1 MSIPP
6 AVDSAWASSAAC
18 ADHPPRRFTDPADHT
33 ETRAA
38 LAVCRR
44 CPVRQPCLET
54 ALARRP
60 TADVG
65 IWGGTTEPQR
75 RHLRARTHDSRPAT
89 VASRDRRPPPPQR
102 STPQLT
108 LHADEHGDLTDPTGR
123 VLITRLPTGRA
134 RDYMV
139 FLDGRPTTRT
149 HRLADA
155 RQAAQAHLH
164 RQPPGRQ
171 RRPTT
176 APVSRRPSRD
186 DDLPDGPQ
194 TTRS

>member
-1 MSIPP
+1 MTTPSP
-6 AVDSAWASSAAC
+6 DSQWARRAAC
-18 ADHPPRRFTDPADHT
+18 AGHPPRRFTDPADHT

-44 CPVRQPCLET
+44 CPVRQPCLDT
-54 ALARRP
+54 ALARHP

-75 RHLRARTHDSRPAT
+75 RHLRTRTHDRQPPAT
-89 VASRDRRPPPPQR
+89 AGRDRRPTLSRR

-108 LHADEHGDLTDPTGR
+108 LHPDEHGDVTDPTGR

-139 FLDGRPTTRT
+139 FLDGRPTART

-155 RQAAQAHLH
+155 RQAARQHLH
-164 RQPPGRQ
+164 RQPASATPPTHD
-171 RRPTT
+171 RPRVTS
-176 APVSRRPSRD
+176 AVSR
-186 DDLPDGPQ
+186 
-194 TTRS
+194 

>member
-1 MSIPP
+1 MTTPP
-6 AVDSAWASSAAC
+6 PDNQWARKAAC
-18 ADHPPRRFTDPADHT
+18 AGHPPRRFTDPADHT

-44 CPVRQPCLET
+44 CPVRQPCLDT
-54 ALARRP
+54 ALARHP

-75 RHLRARTHDSRPAT
+75 RHLRTRTHDSQPPAAT
-89 VASRDRRPPPPQR
+89 GRDRRPPRPRP
-102 STPQLT
+102 SMPELT
-108 LHADEHGDLTDPTGR
+108 LQRDAHGDLTDPTGR

-155 RQAAQAHLH
+155 RQAARAHLQ
-164 RQPPGRQ
+164 RQSVSATSPSSARS
-171 RRPTT
+171 RVTS
-176 APVSRRPSRD
+176 AVSR
-186 DDLPDGPQ
+186 
-194 TTRS
+194 